1 VEKVCVMAVS
11 SGILASGMHSNT
23 SGINYKTTVMSWVD
37 THKGNGLGLDAEGH
51 ELILIKEMDC
61 LDFF

>member
-1 VEKVCVMAVS
+1 VEKGCVMAVS

-51 ELILIKEMDC
+51 ELSWYS
-61 LDFF
+61 